1 MLPSY
6 HQLLEFK
13 IFQISLFRPYPL
25 KLTYYLNDKMV
36 KLSSQNVKI
45 LTEVSI
51 FKSKIKKTA

>member
-25 KLTYYLNDKMV
+25 KLTYYLNDIMV